1 MIELGEFIAAILM
14 ISGMILA
21 MASGVVR
28 HARLAR
34 LLTAM
39 SCGLFGL
46 AIATAI
52 LTLFASF
59 FL

>member
-1 MIELGEFIAAILM
+1 MIETGKFIAAILM

-21 MASGVVR
+21 MASDVVR
-28 HARLAR
+28 HTRLAK
-34 LLTAM
+34 LFTAT
-39 SCGLFGL
+39 SCGLFGC

-52 LTLFASF
+52 LTLIASF